1 MAREYL
7 ARCVANPLQ
16 AAAELAR
23 YRDAAQRLV
32 RSPWA
37 HHPIHLLADALLRQ
51 GTLSGE
57 QIFELARHRGLSR
70 RKPRIEGRAS
80 QASPVCPTIAPPE
93 MPRTRASPRFRA
105 FSQANTGTVCS
116 RCRSYTS
123 IGNPS
128 QALFQECQAKGK
140 MPFPEPRGGN
150 ATALQCRRRTSEGAT
165 SQDGGAQEPC

>member
-37 HHPIHLLADALLRQ
+37 RHRIRLLADALLRQ

-57 QIFELARHRGLSR
+57 QIFELA
-70 RKPRIEGRAS
+70 A
-80 QASPVCPTIAPPE
+80 
-93 MPRTRASPRFRA
+93 
-105 FSQANTGTVCS
+105 
-116 RCRSYTS
+116 
-123 IGNPS
+123 
-128 QALFQECQAKGK
+128 
-140 MPFPEPRGGN
+140 
-150 ATALQCRRRTSEGAT
+150 
-165 SQDGGAQEPC
+165 